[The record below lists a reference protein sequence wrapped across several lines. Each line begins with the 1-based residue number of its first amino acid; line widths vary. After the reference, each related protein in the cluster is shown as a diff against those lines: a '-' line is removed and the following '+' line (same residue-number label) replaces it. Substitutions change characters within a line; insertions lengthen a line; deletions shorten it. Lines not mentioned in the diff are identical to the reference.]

1 MRNNNIPTAAMAMAL
16 LASSSVALAEGPAF
30 NCARASSTVE
40 KTICGSELLSKL
52 DLALSKNYQSMMAVS
67 GDLPGGAQDLRS
79 EQKAWIAKRNKCTS
93 EKCLVDAY
101 RARIDDVCDVPMI
114 KGAHPDCIIADDVK

>member
-1 MRNNNIPTAAMAMAL
+1 MALML
-16 LASSSVALAEGPAF
+16 LASSSVALAAGTAF
-30 NCARASSTVE
+30 NCAKASSTVE
-40 KTICGSELLSKL
+40 KTICGSELLGNL

-114 KGAHPDCIIADDVK
+114 KGVHPVCIMSDDVK